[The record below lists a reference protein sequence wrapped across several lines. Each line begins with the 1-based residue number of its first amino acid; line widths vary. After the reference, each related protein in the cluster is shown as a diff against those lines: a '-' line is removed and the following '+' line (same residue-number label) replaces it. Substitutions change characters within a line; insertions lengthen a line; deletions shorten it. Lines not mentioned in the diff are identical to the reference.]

1 MEKKSKIITSIF
13 FAIVLAFMSVV
24 LFTMDIVSSSPSDEE
39 LSSSS
44 SVTITRLDVNATVKE
59 NGQVDVFETFDMKF
73 EYAGLHEVIRFIPYA
88 CYQYREIDGKVQ
100 KSVCYAKISNI
111 TGSGEQNEQLN
122 TYVDEIT
129 GYLTIGLKD
138 RQGFTQGETRT
149 FTIGYS
155 YFMGNDKNK
164 GFDDVYYNIVGTNS
178 TCNIEN
184 VTFSVTLP
192 EEVSE
197 DKIQMYAGKAGSTA
211 SQDFVVSGN
220 IISGSCALLRAG
232 EGITFRAIFE
242 DGYLKKVP
250 MQVNTMQIVSI
261 FLGLACIAIALV
273 CFLVFRQRKDYP
285 VPVELVPFDGLDPFV
300 ADYMANGNISTKTI
314 SASVVCLANAGYLTI
329 EDKGDKNIVFHKT
342 QKDISELKNMSL
354 KTVYNAIF
362 TGGVSDSEMSKLGA
376 DFAESVG
383 AIQNAEKIK
392 QKTALY
398 DQKASSKFNWA
409 KIGYLALMFITAL
422 VVFKIP
428 KSFFGYS
435 TGLFSFVNALFA
447 LFLVYDAVL
456 CFFEQKNLWI
466 YNLVSS
472 ILFVVFLAIAYA
484 RFNIALIDTACI
496 GLVVLA
502 LISTL
507 PVLVNVITKYN
518 QAGAI
523 CKGRVLGFKN
533 YIAMCEVSQIKM
545 FVQENPNYYF
555 DVLPYAYVFGLSK
568 EWMDKFKDIEVKL
581 PDWVVNSNGT
591 IMDYVIFNSMFNNFN
606 SKMATT
612 IQTEKF
618 KAIASSVKSFSSKGG
633 GGHSGGFGGG
643 GFSGG
648 GGGGGGFG
656 AR

>member
-1 MEKKSKIITSIF
+1 MEKKFNIIISII
-13 FAIVLAFMSVV
+13 FAIVLAFMSVI

-44 SVTITRLDVNATVKE
+44 SVTITRLHVNATVKE
-59 NGQVDVFETFDMKF
+59 NGQVDVSETFDTKF

-88 CYQYREIDGKVQ
+88 CYQYRDIDGKVQ
-100 KSVCYAKISNI
+100 KSVCYAKITNI
-111 TGSGEQNEQLN
+111 TGSGENNEKLN

-138 RQGFTQGETRT
+138 RQGFTKGETRT

-164 GFDDVYYNIVGTNS
+164 GFDDVYYNLVGTNS

-220 IISGSCALLRAG
+220 TITGSCALLRAG
-232 EGITFRAIFE
+232 EGITFRAIFA

-250 MQVNTMQIVSI
+250 AQLNTRQIVSI
-261 FLGLACIAIALV
+261 FLGLACVVIAFV
-273 CFLVFRQRKDYP
+273 CFFVLRQRKDYP
-285 VPVELVPFDGLDPFV
+285 VPVELVPFEGLDPFV

-314 SASVVCLANAGYLTI
+314 SSSVVCLANAGYLTI

-354 KTVYNAIF
+354 KMVYNAIF
-362 TGGVSDSEMSKLGA
+362 AGGVSDSEMSKLGA
-376 DFAESVG
+376 GFAENVG
-383 AIQNAEKIK
+383 EIQNAEKIK
-392 QKTALY
+392 QKTTLY
-398 DQKASSKFNWA
+398 DQKVSSKFNLA

-428 KSFFGYS
+428 KSYFGYS
-435 TGLFSFVNALFA
+435 TGLFNFVNTLFA

-472 ILFVVFLAIAYA
+472 VLFVVFLAIAYA
-484 RFNIALIDTACI
+484 RFNMALIDTAYI
-496 GLVVLA
+496 GFVVLV

-507 PVLVNVITKYN
+507 PVLVNITPKYN

-568 EWMDKFKDIEVKL
+568 EWMNKFKDIEVRL
-581 PDWVVNSNGT
+581 PDWVVNSNG
-591 IMDYVIFNSMFNNFN
+591 ILMDYVIFNSMFNNFN
-606 SKMATT
+606 SIMATT

-618 KAIASSVKSFSSKGG
+618 KAIASNVKSFSSNGG
-633 GGHSGGFGGG
+633 GGHSGGFSGG